1 MTSSNPKMAVAEQA
15 SPTVPAPLMALG
27 RLAPLTVDNTAGG
40 VGLGTVPTGTKYAEL
55 YCETA
60 QVRFTVDGTAP
71 TTTVGRILNP
81 GDTLKLATND
91 FTLFKAIRTGSVSGQ
106 LQGDYWG

>member
-1 MTSSNPKMAVAEQA
+1 MTTSNQKMATRQQA
-15 SPTVPAPLMALG
+15 GPTFPAPLMALG
-27 RLAPLTVDNTAGG
+27 RLAPLTVDSTSGG
-40 VGLGTVPTGTKYAEL
+40 VGLGAVPAGTQYAEL

-60 QVRFTVDGTAP
+60 QIRFTVDGTAP
-71 TTTVGRILNP
+71 TTTVGRIMNP